1 MLPHTE
7 QDSEILAVASLFRN
21 MKMFFY
27 KTVCVLLKTKM
38 IPKVKIPKSDHKR
51 VTLDFNLDFLRPKQ
65 NMPTHTHTTQFG
77 LYQ

>member
-1 MLPHTE
+1 
-7 QDSEILAVASLFRN
+7 
-21 MKMFFY
+21 
-27 KTVCVLLKTKM
+27 M